1 VALGNFYNRKGDIDM
16 ELSENVKQKLSDAVE
31 AWADEN
37 LEGKPAILAN
47 AMYFRLEKEMI
58 KGQEEIEK
66 TFGKD

>member
-1 VALGNFYNRKGDIDM
+1 M

-37 LEGKPAILAN
+37 LVGKPAILAN
-47 AMYFRLEKEMI
+47 VMYFNLEKTMI
-58 KGQEEIEK
+58 EQQEEIEE